1 VIAPDKRAH
10 RNAPVWKRGVS
21 PPALIP
27 YLVAGDPDLESTR
40 HYLKIAASRGVF
52 AVELGVPFSDPTA
65 DGPVIQAAAQRSL
78 RHETAISSLLDW
90 IGSIPREDLP
100 PIYLMTYFNLFHH
113 MGLRA
118 FCEKARATGRIAGV
132 VIPDLSFEDARD
144 YRPVFREFGINLV
157 GFVSPTTDP
166 DRARRIVRESR
177 GFVYYVGLMGTTGAA
192 LSITDSARKMVGQL
206 REWTALPV
214 CMGFGVSSGETAQ
227 EVLGFADGVIVGSRL
242 VKDERQTDLWE
253 KTFLE
258 FVAARD
264 RAGRLS

>member
-1 VIAPDKRAH
+1 MIVAGKNLTRKVPL
-10 RNAPVWKRGVS
+10 WKRGVS

-27 YLVAGDPDLESTR
+27 YLVAGDPDLETTR

-52 AVELGVPFSDPTA
+52 AVELGIPFSDPTA

-78 RHETAISSLLDW
+78 RHETALSSLLDW
-90 IGSIPREDLP
+90 IGTIPQEDLP

-113 MGLRA
+113 MGIRA
-118 FCEKARATGRIAGV
+118 FCEKARTTGRIAGV

-192 LSITDSARKMVGQL
+192 LSITESARRMVGLL

-214 CMGFGVSSGETAQ
+214 CMGFGVSSKEMAQ
-227 EVLGFADGVIVGSRL
+227 EIFGFADGVIIGSRL
-242 VKDERQTDLWE
+242 VRDETQADLWE

-264 RAGRLS
+264 RSGRLS